1 MSVFLP
7 IFFSFF
13 FTERELVLELE
24 RLRTKNGKNKRDKS
38 PSKLDS
44 YVKTLEE
51 ERDYFKGEVEVL
63 NKIMKNKA
71 LASTSTPSSP
81 SRSRTSSPSRS
92 STKTKV
98 RCRMEPLSEMP
109 IFRIYSEFRI
119 FGHKKK
125 KFRISKKKKKKIF
138 FFFFWITFVESCIKW
153 QKN

>member
-1 MSVFLP
+1 MILKYLLP
-7 IFFSFF
+7 LAV

-24 RLRTKNGKNKRDKS
+24 RLRTKNGKNKRDRS

-71 LASTSTPSSP
+71 LANTSTPSSP

-92 STKTKV
+92 SSKTKV
-98 RCRMEPLSEMP
+98 LDVGFNIRCRIVFIASFQKKMHYTMPLNE
-109 IFRIYSEFRI
+109 
-119 FGHKKK
+119 
-125 KFRISKKKKKKIF
+125 SKRYKPALGF
-138 FFFFWITFVESCIKW
+138 NS
-153 QKN
+153 